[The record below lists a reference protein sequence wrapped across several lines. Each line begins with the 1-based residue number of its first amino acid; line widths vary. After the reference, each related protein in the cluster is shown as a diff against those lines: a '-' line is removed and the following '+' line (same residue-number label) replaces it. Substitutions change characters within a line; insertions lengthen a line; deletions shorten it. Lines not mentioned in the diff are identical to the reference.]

1 MLLDT
6 NKKIDYQN
14 NVSVYVYIYYLYH
27 LILVNIVPM
36 NLIPILACISIFI
49 N

>member
-36 NLIPILACISIFI
+36 NLIPILAYISVFI